1 LEINSLADEKT
12 YKAQYHGSGTFHISK
27 PKRKANKRRQLK
39 LKSPGRRMR
48 K

>member
-1 LEINSLADEKT
+1 MADDKL
-12 YKAQYHGSGTFHISK
+12 YKAENMGSGTFHISK
-27 PKRKANKRRQLK
+27 PKRKASKRRQLK